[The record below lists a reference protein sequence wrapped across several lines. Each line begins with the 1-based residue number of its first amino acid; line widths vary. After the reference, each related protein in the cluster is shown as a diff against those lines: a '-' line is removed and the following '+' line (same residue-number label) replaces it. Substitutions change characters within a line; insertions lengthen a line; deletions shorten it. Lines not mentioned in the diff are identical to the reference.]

1 MSDTRVFTLV
11 LVVLVGLGG
20 PLMMLAMWGGCHV

>member
-1 MSDTRVFTLV
+1 MSDTRILTIALIALLAF
-11 LVVLVGLGG
+11 GG